1 MGFSLS
7 VSLSTRREMRFVCD
21 SPPGCPF
28 TKDKSSGM
36 LQEARAIEQLV
47 YSRIM
52 NELNNSLKLTLTF
65 GPKYQV
71 PIVPQYYLFSFISLY
86 IFLYSIQHL
95 RVPSLLGEN
104 KYARGFPNR
113 YGLIINIMLNYFQV
127 HNSTTTGLRKDLLTL
142 GAKPWR
148 TVAPITASLVTITEA
163 RRK

>member
-65 GPKYQV
+65 GPKY
-71 PIVPQYYLFSFISLY
+71 
-86 IFLYSIQHL
+86 
-95 RVPSLLGEN
+95 
-104 KYARGFPNR
+104 
-113 YGLIINIMLNYFQV
+113 
-127 HNSTTTGLRKDLLTL
+127 
-142 GAKPWR
+142 
-148 TVAPITASLVTITEA
+148 
-163 RRK
+163 